1 MSRPLNCVC
10 KITSEYFVNL
20 NLNKITW
27 LPLRS
32 TVEEHFI
39 QLEHF
44 FAIFYLPISVDFLEL
59 HMVNLDTFLWTNTV
73 FERVPELQIFLP
85 LHDIV
90 MILLVLPSQ
99 ESIERES
106 TMSIAFENTKI
117 VRLLIRV
124 PHPHPVIFFP
134 NNIFLKTLIV
144 SLEKVCSFPLFDG
157 EMTHLS
163 TRH

>member
-1 MSRPLNCVC
+1 M
-10 KITSEYFVNL
+10 
-20 NLNKITW
+20 
-27 LPLRS
+27 
-32 TVEEHFI
+32 VEKHFI
-39 QLEHF
+39 QLEDF

-59 HMVNLDTFLWTNTV
+59 HMINLNTFLWTNTV
-73 FERVPELQIFLP
+73 FERVPELQILVP

-99 ESIERES
+99 EGIERES
-106 TMSIAFENTKI
+106 TMSIAFENIRI

-134 NNIFLKTLIV
+134 NNVFLKTLVV
-144 SLEKVCSFPLFDG
+144 SLEKVCSLPLFDG